1 MKHRSWSSLQELH
14 SKLSMTKTRYGEFMS
29 NEKRFRQVSK
39 KIGIILEN
47 CGDDSLNVTEQPRHE
62 KMCLMANRKILYGF
76 RNTVSLGVFDWTFR
90 VSRFLL

>member
-14 SKLSMTKTRYGEFMS
+14 SKLSMMKTRYSEFMP

-47 CGDDSLNVTEQPRHE
+47 FGDDSLTVTEQPRHE
-62 KMCLMANRKILYGF
+62 KMCLMANRQISHGF
-76 RNTVSLGVFDWTFR
+76 RKTVS
-90 VSRFLL
+90 